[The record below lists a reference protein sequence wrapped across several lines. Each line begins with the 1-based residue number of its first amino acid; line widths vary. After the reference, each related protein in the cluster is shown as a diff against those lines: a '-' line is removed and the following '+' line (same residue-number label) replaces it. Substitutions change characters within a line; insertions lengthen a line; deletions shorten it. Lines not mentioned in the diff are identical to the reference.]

1 MVFLLCAHLSVLSSP
16 SLFCGTLFARF
27 SVPFLR
33 CVSVLARVGVLRS
46 LVFFL
51 RQLRQ
56 PKKRCGGFGLRFQF
70 LFSTPEISKGARD
83 RTPNFCADGWEWVV
97 GWERQRQRE
106 MGRTRSGMSSSW
118 FETAPPQIITVERSS
133 QKQRTLDTI
142 LEKVAAMGL
151 WLETAPPQIITVERC
166 SPRPASTLDTI
177 AEESMTL
184 AAGQFASEAAA
195 AAAADVLRPINLNWE
210 KRTTAANSRL
220 TPGYVACNWRPTTIW
235 RCSKQRKL
243 Q

>member
-1 MVFLLCAHLSVLSSP
+1 
-16 SLFCGTLFARF
+16 
-27 SVPFLR
+27 
-33 CVSVLARVGVLRS
+33 
-46 LVFFL
+46 
-51 RQLRQ
+51 
-56 PKKRCGGFGLRFQF
+56 
-70 LFSTPEISKGARD
+70 
-83 RTPNFCADGWEWVV
+83 
-97 GWERQRQRE
+97 
-106 MGRTRSGMSSSW
+106 MGRTRSGMSSSC

-133 QKQRTLDTI
+133 QKQRSLDTI

-184 AAGQFASEAAA
+184 AAGQSEAA

-220 TPGYVACNWRPTTIW
+220 TPGYVTCN
-235 RCSKQRKL
+235 
-243 Q
+243 

>member
-1 MVFLLCAHLSVLSSP
+1 V
-16 SLFCGTLFARF
+16 R
-27 SVPFLR
+27 
-33 CVSVLARVGVLRS
+33 
-46 LVFFL
+46 
-51 RQLRQ
+51 
-56 PKKRCGGFGLRFQF
+56 
-70 LFSTPEISKGARD
+70 
-83 RTPNFCADGWEWVV
+83 
-97 GWERQRQRE
+97 ERERERE

-195 AAAADVLRPINLNWE
+195 AAADVLRPINLNWE

-220 TPGYVACNWRPTTIW
+220 TPGYVTCN
-235 RCSKQRKL
+235 
-243 Q
+243 

>member
-1 MVFLLCAHLSVLSSP
+1 
-16 SLFCGTLFARF
+16 
-27 SVPFLR
+27 
-33 CVSVLARVGVLRS
+33 
-46 LVFFL
+46 
-51 RQLRQ
+51 
-56 PKKRCGGFGLRFQF
+56 
-70 LFSTPEISKGARD
+70 
-83 RTPNFCADGWEWVV
+83 
-97 GWERQRQRE
+97 

-184 AAGQFASEAAA
+184 TAGQFASEAA

-220 TPGYVACNWRPTTIW
+220 TPGYVTCN
-235 RCSKQRKL
+235 
-243 Q
+243 

>member
-1 MVFLLCAHLSVLSSP
+1 
-16 SLFCGTLFARF
+16 
-27 SVPFLR
+27 
-33 CVSVLARVGVLRS
+33 
-46 LVFFL
+46 
-51 RQLRQ
+51 
-56 PKKRCGGFGLRFQF
+56 
-70 LFSTPEISKGARD
+70 
-83 RTPNFCADGWEWVV
+83 
-97 GWERQRQRE
+97 
-106 MGRTRSGMSSSW
+106 MSSSW

-151 WLETAPPQIITVERC
+151 WLETAPPQIITVERY

-195 AAAADVLRPINLNWE
+195 AADVLRPINLNWE

-220 TPGYVACNWRPTTIW
+220 TPGYVTCN
-235 RCSKQRKL
+235 
-243 Q
+243 

>member
-1 MVFLLCAHLSVLSSP
+1 
-16 SLFCGTLFARF
+16 LFF
-27 SVPFLR
+27 
-33 CVSVLARVGVLRS
+33 
-46 LVFFL
+46 
-51 RQLRQ
+51 
-56 PKKRCGGFGLRFQF
+56 
-70 LFSTPEISKGARD
+70 TPEISKGARD
-83 RTPNFCADGWEWVV
+83 RTPNFCADRWEWVV
-97 GWERQRQRE
+97 GEERERERE

-151 WLETAPPQIITVERC
+151 WLETAPPQIITVERY
-166 SPRPASTLDTI
+166 SPRPASALDTI

-184 AAGQFASEAAA
+184 AAGQFASEA

-220 TPGYVACNWRPTTIW
+220 TPGYVTCNWRPTTIW
-235 RCSKQRKL
+235 RCSKQKNTPVKNLYSDVAVAAAAAAAKRKCIIDIDIL
-243 Q
+243 GDPFFSITL

>member
-1 MVFLLCAHLSVLSSP
+1 
-16 SLFCGTLFARF
+16 
-27 SVPFLR
+27 
-33 CVSVLARVGVLRS
+33 VGVSSR
-46 LVFFL
+46 V
-51 RQLRQ
+51 R
-56 PKKRCGGFGLRFQF
+56 
-70 LFSTPEISKGARD
+70 
-83 RTPNFCADGWEWVV
+83 
-97 GWERQRQRE
+97 ERERERERE

-177 AEESMTL
+177 AEETMTL
-184 AAGQFASEAAA
+184 AAGQFASEAAT
-195 AAAADVLRPINLNWE
+195 AAADVLRPINLNWE

-220 TPGYVACNWRPTTIW
+220 TPGYVTCN
-235 RCSKQRKL
+235 
-243 Q
+243 